1 MSVGAGEITR
11 RVQEIARRSVATP
24 ALAGVE
30 PDGWRKETLQLRRNR
45 EKMSILL
52 ANLTEQFTQL
62 AGADFEPERAEQLAE
77 CSYWIQQLGFMLHVP
92 LPRELFRHRLRV
104 KRQNL

>member
-1 MSVGAGEITR
+1 MTVGGGEITR
-11 RVQEIARRSVATP
+11 RVQEIARQRVTTP
-24 ALAGVE
+24 AVTGVE
-30 PDGWRKETLQLRRNR
+30 PDGWRAETLQLRKN
-45 EKMSILL
+45 KDKCTMLL

-62 AGADFEPERAEQLAE
+62 AGADFEPEHAEQLAE

-92 LPRELFRHRLRV
+92 LPKELFRHRLRV